1 MLSVF
6 LIFAFLVGCSGL
18 LKIEF
23 MLLLHFLSTNALV
36 KTFLVSFSWSFFPG
50 TFMSVFCFVC
60 WVSFPLQ
67 EDCPSPDFSS
77 CCAISFRLAL
87 AWAALSTCWFWS
99 NGVWL
104 ASWLSFHLRED
115 GLIFSFGY
123 VIFFKSTLLRYNTHT
138 IKLILFQA
146 YSSMNFGK
154 ELPPQSRC
162 FQLLT
167 RMLVS
172 NIFETFLSGLFSASH
187 QVLSCPLLCSLS
199 SVLTLS
205 PSQPLICFLSP
216 QFCLFEN
223 VT

>member
-23 MLLLHFLSTNALV
+23 VLLLHFLSTNTLV
-36 KTFLVSFSWSFFPG
+36 LFCWSFFPG
-50 TFMSVFCFVC
+50 TFMSVFCFVR
-60 WVSFPLQ
+60 WVFFPLQ
-67 EDCPSPDFSS
+67 EDCPSLDFSS
-77 CCAISFRLAL
+77 CCAISFSLAL

-99 NGVWL
+99 NGAWL
-104 ASWLSFHLRED
+104 ASWPSFHSRED
-115 GLIFSFGY
+115 GLIFSFGC

-146 YSSMNFGK
+146 HSSMNFGK